1 MTNFYLKKQYLLN
14 DRKSAVADGPRDAL
28 CGLKPCKM
36 SNSELA
42 TDIFGQRS
50 TLSCPAPQWSFRDFG
65 ATIQTSQV
73 TTYLLIR
80 LNKIIRITEG
90 KSIDRAISV
99 KKRGITK
106 GEICQFP
113 GFTQA
118 DDDGNIWLLWC
129 QKCSNFCATWSP
141 GSHSFRCCL
150 LLLLIINTPWYC
162 RRR

>member
-14 DRKSAVADGPRDAL
+14 DGKSAVADGPRDAL
-28 CGLKPCKM
+28 CGLKPCEM

-50 TLSCPAPQWSFRDFG
+50 TLSGTTMVFSWLLRHD
-65 ATIQTSQV
+65 TNITSY
-73 TTYLLIR
+73 YLLSCQVKQNNPNHGR
-80 LNKIIRITEG
+80 KIHRQSYPRE
-90 KSIDRAISV
+90 
-99 KKRGITK
+99 KRGITK

-113 GFTQA
+113 GFIQA